1 MEKGANNEIIQGV
14 KILDYIGLF
23 GPLIL
28 MVFSFLLLLNKP
40 LLLCVYVIGSGTNI
54 VANLILKNMFKDPRP
69 KEDILLL
76 DLGLTKDKRAPL
88 DRYGMPSGHAQS
100 VGFSCSFIYFT
111 LRNTSYLW
119 FFFTYLLVSII
130 TMFQRYKYKN
140 HTFFQIVIGF
150 IIGLFIGVTFAY
162 FGKYYTKGSLKM
174 KADDNCFILNGFC
187 A

>member
-1 MEKGANNEIIQGV
+1 MEKGANEIIQSV
-14 KILDYIGLF
+14 KIMDYIGVF
-23 GPLIL
+23 GPLLL
-28 MVFSFLLLLNKP
+28 MAFSFLLLLNKP
-40 LLLCVYVIGSGTNI
+40 LLLCVYIIGSGTNI
-54 VANLILKNMFKDPRP
+54 VVNLILKNLFKDPRP

-111 LRNTSYLW
+111 LHNAS
-119 FFFTYLLVSII
+119 FFYIYLLVSIL

-140 HTFFQIVIGF
+140 HTFFQIIIGF
-150 IIGLFIGVTFAY
+150 IIGLFMGVTFAY

-174 KADDNCFILNGFC
+174 KEDDNCFILNGFC